1 VLAFA
6 TYPFSPIR
14 LSKTRLD
21 RFDRDARESSCE
33 FRERSLVESI
43 EDPAGA

>member
-21 RFDRDARESSCE
+21 HFDRDARE
-33 FRERSLVESI
+33 LM
-43 EDPAGA
+43 